1 MHIYKRELVESQGT
15 HLILPSGELGQCWRI
30 GYPQEGR
37 ITRLIVKQL
46 QGTSSAFA
54 VDLFDRQVCDVGS
67 GSSASMGDDPDD
79 MTRAMA
85 RIIPRQTV
93 LAGATM
99 ELREG
104 SEDGGPWSYR
114 NRQGTFTVPDRAV
127 YLFISVDSNDD
138 GMQFE
143 AAIECE
149 VGNES

>member
-1 MHIYKRELVESQGT
+1 
-15 HLILPSGELGQCWRI
+15 
-30 GYPQEGR
+30 
-37 ITRLIVKQL
+37 L
-46 QGTSSAFA
+46 QGVASAFA